1 MQKIALITG
10 ASRGIGRACAKEL
23 ARNNIKV
30 IANYNKSENKAKELQ
45 AELIQEGIDI
55 EIYKADVSKREEIS
69 EMVQYVLEKY
79 GRIDILVNNAGIAQ
93 VKTFLD
99 ITDEDWE
106 NMINTNLSSVFYTT
120 RAVLE
125 NMIHNKSGCI
135 INISSVW
142 GIIGGSCEVHYSAT
156 KARNNW
162 NDKSLSKRGW
172 TF

>member
-10 ASRGIGRACAKEL
+10 ASKGIGRACAKEI
-23 ARNNIKV
+23 ARSNIKV
-30 IANYNKSENKAKELQ
+30 IANYNKSENKVKELQ
-45 AELIQEGIDI
+45 EELKQEGVEID
-55 EIYKADVSKREEIS
+55 IYKADVSKKEEIS
-69 EMVQYVLEKY
+69 EMVKYVLEKY

-99 ITDEDWE
+99 ITDMDWE

-142 GIIGGSCEVHYSAT
+142 GIVGGSCEVHYTAA

-162 NDKSLSKRGW
+162 YDKSISKGIR

>member
-142 GIIGGSCEVHYSAT
+142 GMVSGSCEVHYSTT

-162 NDKSLSKRGW
+162 NDKGISKRARP
-172 TF
+172 F